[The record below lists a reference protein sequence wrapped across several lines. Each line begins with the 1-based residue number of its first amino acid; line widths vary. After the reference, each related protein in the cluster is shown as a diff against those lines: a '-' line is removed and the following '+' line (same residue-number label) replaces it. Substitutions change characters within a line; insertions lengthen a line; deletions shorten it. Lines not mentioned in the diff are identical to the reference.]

1 MGKIILVMIC
11 ALSLILGACEKRES
25 KKPSEVKSPEATGI
39 ISNKV
44 PQQVVDIATGLLTD
58 FGKDPIVVKAV
69 KTQNALG
76 QTKDQIKAMDTK
88 WQAAKKEGKTEPFM
102 KALMENP
109 CAKQLNKLMTEHPFI
124 TEIFVTDNQGANAC
138 QTGLTGDYWQGDEA
152 KFKEVYKKGIL
163 VSHPGLE
170 DGMNISQVSVPVLMK
185 KRHIGT
191 MTIGVNIDKVPA
203 PKKAEAVK
211 PKVEQ
216 TEAAPAV
223 VKPVAPA
230 TEEPKTEVVAPAVV
244 EKVVPATE
252 EPKKEI
258 AAPAVA
264 EKVAPE
270 TEEPKTEVGVPA
282 EVTEK
287 VEEAVDE
294 KMETPAQKETPKEA
308 PAIVVEAVEEAQE
321 DAAKVT
327 QQVEEVAK
335 ETEKATK
342 DLLYLPAQV
351 EKVQQDAE
359 EVQLEVEKV
368 AAQVKMVSEK
378 VQKVSEESQQ
388 VLDKARNAMEQ
399 VLKARAQLR
408 DAADQIQKSAAL
420 MTEKLGEIQLITG
433 EQDPQDKALEKT
445 D

>member
-11 ALSLILGACEKRES
+11 ALSLTLGACEKRET

-76 QTKDQIKAMDTK
+76 QTKAEIEAMDKK
-88 WQAAKKEGKTEPFM
+88 WQASKKEGKTEPFM
-102 KALMENP
+102 KALMDNP
-109 CAKQLNKLMTEHPFI
+109 CAKQLKKLMTEQPFI
-124 TEIFVTDNQGANAC
+124 TEIFVTDNQGANVC

-152 KFKEVYKKGIL
+152 KFKEVFKKGIL
-163 VSHPGLE
+163 VSHPSLE
-170 DGMNISQVSVPVLMK
+170 DGMNITQVSVPVLMK

-191 MTIGVNIDKVPA
+191 MTIGVNIDKVPG
-203 PKKAEAVK
+203 PKKAEAIK
-211 PKVEQ
+211 PKAEK

-223 VKPVAPA
+223 AEKVAPA
-230 TEEPKTEVVAPAVV
+230 TEAPKQEVVAPAVV
-244 EKVVPATE
+244 EKVAPATEAPKQEVAAPAVVEKVAPTTE
-252 EPKKEI
+252 EPKKE
-258 AAPAVA
+258 VA
-264 EKVAPE
+264 
-270 TEEPKTEVGVPA
+270 VPA
-282 EVTEK
+282 KVTEK
-287 VEEAVDE
+287 VEA
-294 KMETPAQKETPKEA
+294 PAQKEPQKEA

-327 QQVEEVAK
+327 QQVQAVAK
-335 ETEKATK
+335 QTEKASK

-351 EKVQQDAE
+351 EKVQQEAE

-368 AAQVKMVSEK
+368 AAQVKLVSEK
-378 VQKVSEESQQ
+378 VHKVSVDSQQ

-420 MTEKLGEIQLITG
+420 MTEKLGEIQLLTG
-433 EQDPQDKALEKT
+433 EQDAQEQALQKT